1 MAYVKTAWENEPSES
16 TPVNASNLNKIE
28 QGIYNNSVNIG
39 ELEDLDTTLKTN
51 LVGAINEIYNSITDS
66 TGYLELPNGTK
77 IQWGLLPISN
87 FNAIGNYYTGSVTF
101 DHTYINT
108 PFVQCVPLWNGT
120 GDLLHHCYSVSTT
133 GAIFEISAKVG
144 SGVMWLAIGK

>member
-1 MAYVKTAWENEPSES
+1 MAYTRTVWEDAPSLN
-16 TPVNASNLNKIE
+16 TPVNSTNLNHME
-28 QGIYNNSVNIG
+28 QGIYDNSINVG
-39 ELEDLDTTLKTN
+39 ELSNLDTTEKSN

-87 FNAIGNYYTGSVTF
+87 FSAVGNYYTGSVTF
-101 DHTYINT
+101 DHTYTNT

-133 GAIFEISAKVG
+133 GAVFEISAKVG
-144 SGVMWLAIGK
+144 SGVMWLAIGN

>member
-1 MAYVKTAWENEPSES
+1 MAYQKTDWENSPSTR
-16 TPVNASNLNKIE
+16 TPVSRDNLMHIE
-28 QGIYNNSVNIG
+28 NGIYDNSINIG
-39 ELEDLDTTLKTN
+39 ELSNLDTSTKSS
-51 LVGAINEIYNSITDS
+51 LVAAINEIKNSIEEN
-66 TGYLELPNGTK
+66 TGYLELPDGTK
-77 IQWGLLPISN
+77 MQWGLLPISS
-87 FNAIGNYYTGSVTF
+87 FSAVGNYYTGSVTF

-133 GAIFEISAKVG
+133 GAILEISAKVG